1 MNEFLVQSRENSW
14 NGVSSLSNYKL
25 LNLITEIAK
34 GLSHLHQ
41 RNIIHGNIRGRL
53 VEPSRAVVKSFS
65 AYNIMMT
72 DEGQPKIAAVGHPD
86 VSEDRQRYWSPELFK
101 KHEYTR
107 VRISSMI

>member
-1 MNEFLVQSRENSW
+1 M
-14 NGVSSLSNYKL
+14 
-25 LNLITEIAK
+25 ITEIAK

-41 RNIIHGNIRGRL
+41 RNIIHGNIRGKTTIKNQFYAFL
-53 VEPSRAVVKSFS
+53 

-72 DEGQPKIAAVGHPD
+72 DEGQPKLAAVGHPD

-107 VRISSMI
+107 VRN